1 MRNLKLAFRTLFR
14 TPFVTGVAI
23 ISLALGIGGN
33 AAIYSLMDQ
42 MLMRSLPV
50 TDPAALVNLSAP
62 GVKPGSQ
69 SCSNAGSCD
78 DVFSYPMYRDLE
90 EADLPLAGIAAHR
103 GFGASLAYRNQTL
116 SSEGLMVSGS
126 YFETLGIRPVLGR
139 LLGPADDEGL
149 GENFVA
155 VLSHGYWTS
164 NLGADPGVLNQP
176 IVVNGHTMTIV
187 GVAPAGFTGTTLA
200 SNPRVFVPISMRA
213 QMNPGFNGFDN
224 RRSYWVYAFGRLA
237 PGVSMEQA
245 SVAMN
250 AVYRPIIQDVEAALQ
265 EGMSDQR
272 MEEFRAK
279 EIALSEGWRG
289 QSSVHEE
296 VRTPMLIL
304 MAITVIVLLIACAN
318 IANLLLARAARRSLE
333 MAVRLSIGAGRR
345 QLLSQLLT
353 ESMVLAVLGGAVS
366 LLVAYLALRGIGSL
380 VPAEAIETLN
390 LQLDWQLVAF
400 AAAVALGTGLLFGL
414 FPAIHS
420 TRPDLITTLR
430 GNTGQPSGA
439 RAAARFRTA
448 LVTAQIALSMA
459 LLVSAGLFIRSLV
472 NVSRVDLGMDTSNVV
487 TFSLSPELNGYEPE
501 RSAILFERVEDELGA
516 LPGVTGVSASLVPV
530 LAGSSWGSDV
540 NVQGFERA
548 PDTDANSRFSRIGPA
563 YFSTLGVPLIA
574 GREFTRADA
583 AGAGDVA
590 IVNEAFARKFGLGRN
605 AVGSFMAAGGN
616 EELDMQI
623 VGLVQDAKYSEVKDE
638 VPPVFFTPYR
648 QDASA
653 GSMYFYVRTSSSTDA
668 LMSAVQRVI
677 ASLDPNLPVADLRTL
692 VSQVEQNTFMDRFIT
707 VLSAAFA
714 ILATLLAAVGLY
726 GVLSYTVAQRT
737 REIGVRM
744 ALGASSGRVRS
755 MVLRQ
760 VALMIVTGGV
770 IGLGAALGLG
780 RLAGSLLFGLEPYDA
795 TSMAGAVL
803 ILATVALAA
812 GFIPAH
818 RASRVEPMNALRYE

>member
-1 MRNLKLAFRTLFR
+1 
-14 TPFVTGVAI
+14 
-23 ISLALGIGGN
+23 
-33 AAIYSLMDQ
+33 
-42 MLMRSLPV
+42 
-50 TDPAALVNLSAP
+50 
-62 GVKPGSQ
+62 
-69 SCSNAGSCD
+69 
-78 DVFSYPMYRDLE
+78 
-90 EADLPLAGIAAHR
+90 
-103 GFGASLAYRNQTL
+103 
-116 SSEGLMVSGS
+116 
-126 YFETLGIRPVLGR
+126 
-139 LLGPADDEGL
+139 
-149 GENFVA
+149 
-155 VLSHGYWTS
+155 
-164 NLGADPGVLNQP
+164 
-176 IVVNGHTMTIV
+176 
-187 GVAPAGFTGTTLA
+187 
-200 SNPRVFVPISMRA
+200 
-213 QMNPGFNGFDN
+213 
-224 RRSYWVYAFGRLA
+224 
-237 PGVSMEQA
+237 
-245 SVAMN
+245 
-250 AVYRPIIQDVEAALQ
+250 
-265 EGMSDQR
+265 
-272 MEEFRAK
+272 
-279 EIALSEGWRG
+279 
-289 QSSVHEE
+289 
-296 VRTPMLIL
+296 
-304 MAITVIVLLIACAN
+304 
-318 IANLLLARAARRSLE
+318 
-333 MAVRLSIGAGRR
+333 
-345 QLLSQLLT
+345 
-353 ESMVLAVLGGAVS
+353 
-366 LLVAYLALRGIGSL
+366 
-380 VPAEAIETLN
+380 
-390 LQLDWQLVAF
+390 
-400 AAAVALGTGLLFGL
+400 
-414 FPAIHS
+414 
-420 TRPDLITTLR
+420 
-430 GNTGQPSGA
+430 
-439 RAAARFRTA
+439 
-448 LVTAQIALSMA
+448 
-459 LLVSAGLFIRSLV
+459 
-472 NVSRVDLGMDTSNVV
+472 
-487 TFSLSPELNGYEPE
+487 
-501 RSAILFERVEDELGA
+501 
-516 LPGVTGVSASLVPV
+516 
-530 LAGSSWGSDV
+530 
-540 NVQGFERA
+540 
-548 PDTDANSRFSRIGPA
+548 GPA